1 MPSVVGAV
9 NISNVLVS
17 SSVEFGDCLAIKPKS
32 TAFTTVGSGGGNT
45 GNFMNITSS
54 ASTANTIDM
63 DIKDQNV
70 VGNA

>member
-32 TAFTTVGSGGGNT
+32 TAFTTVGSGSANN
-45 GNFMNITSS
+45 NF
-54 ASTANTIDM
+54 ALA
-63 DIKDQNV
+63 
-70 VGNA
+70 A

>member
-32 TAFTTVGSGGGNT
+32 TA
-45 GNFMNITSS
+45 
-54 ASTANTIDM
+54 NTIDM

>member
-32 TAFTTVGSGGGNT
+32 TAFTTVGSGS

-63 DIKDQNV
+63 DINDQNV

>member
-17 SSVEFGDCLAIKPKS
+17 SSVEFGDCLPIKSKS
-32 TAFTTVGSGGGNT
+32 TAFTTVGSGSGNT
-45 GNFMNITSS
+45 GTFMNITSS

-70 VGNA
+70 VENA